1 MTINRVLVL
10 GALVVSAALAVVIL
24 VTSSE
29 VAVLT
34 AIGWL
39 AVAVALYLDSL
50 LVP

>member
-1 MTINRVLVL
+1 MFSRVLVL
-10 GALVVSAALAVVIL
+10 GALVVAAVLAVVIL

-34 AIGWL
+34 ALGWI
-39 AVAVALYLDSL
+39 AVALALYLGSL

>member
-1 MTINRVLVL
+1 MFSRVLVL
-10 GALVVSAALAVVIL
+10 GALVISAVLAVVIL

-34 AIGWL
+34 ALGWI
-39 AVAVALYLDSL
+39 AVALALWFGSL